1 MLFTFFI
8 QRENSYFVIC
18 DVDRTAADCSQNWL
32 NPLKCQTTNTIQ
44 KKNRSHSVLSM
55 RQDCTP
61 RVQRWQF
68 PIFRR
73 CVYIHSR
80 EFSTFTSSSQFPF
93 NATSASRDFPFMDER
108 MSKQY
113 KRKKKEG
120 TNRELSTA
128 GVVQQ
133 LLSSVT
139 ACCSLH
145 AQQRGK
151 GATKLRRL

>member
-1 MLFTFFI
+1 
-8 QRENSYFVIC
+8 
-18 DVDRTAADCSQNWL
+18 
-32 NPLKCQTTNTIQ
+32 
-44 KKNRSHSVLSM
+44 
-55 RQDCTP
+55 
-61 RVQRWQF
+61 
-68 PIFRR
+68 
-73 CVYIHSR
+73 
-80 EFSTFTSSSQFPF
+80 
-93 NATSASRDFPFMDER
+93 

-151 GATKLRRL
+151 GATKLRRPSGGYRSRDIRCVFFAPLPVGKRDVMDLLRHSRLMAFLFVIISFQIHDANAVPMVSYRVGNQLRLSPGW

>member
-1 MLFTFFI
+1 MLFTFFV
-8 QRENSYFVIC
+8 QWEFLFC
-18 DVDRTAADCSQNWL
+18 DMRCRQDSSRLFTELAESIKVSDHQH
-32 NPLKCQTTNTIQ
+32 QQ
-44 KKNRSHSVLSM
+44 KKTGLIQCFLWGKTAHLEFSVVGSIPFLEGA
-55 RQDCTP
+55 C
-61 RVQRWQF
+61 
-68 PIFRR
+68 
-73 CVYIHSR
+73 IHSR

>member
-44 KKNRSHSVLSM
+44 KKTGLIQCFLWGKTAHLEFSVGS
-55 RQDCTP
+55 
-61 RVQRWQF
+61 F
-68 PIFRR
+68 PFLEGA
-73 CVYIHSR
+73 CIHSR